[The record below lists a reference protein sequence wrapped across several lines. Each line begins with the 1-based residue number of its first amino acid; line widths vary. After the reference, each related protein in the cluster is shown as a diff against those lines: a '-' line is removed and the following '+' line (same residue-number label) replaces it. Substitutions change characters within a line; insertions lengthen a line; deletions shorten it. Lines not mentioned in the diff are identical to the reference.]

1 MKSILALSILT
12 FAGSLHAADPAL
24 TTAERAHALQL
35 LEDSQKEFL
44 ALVDGLN
51 DAQWTFKPGPDRWSV
66 GETAEH
72 IVLAEAMLFGSVQR
86 AVEAP
91 PNPDWET
98 KTRGKTEFI
107 EKVMVDR
114 THKATAPEAIQPH
127 AKMSREEVIQ
137 RYKEQRA
144 HAIQFAEETQGGFER
159 THRGPSLPRLR
170 DLERIPVADLRPT
183 AQRAPQSANRRS
195 KSQPRI
201 PEIGKNTHQTVCAFS
216 PDQTFWR

>member
-1 MKSILALSILT
+1 MKSILAVAVLT

-24 TTAERAHALQL
+24 TPAERAHALQL

-72 IVLAEAMLFGSVQR
+72 IVLAEALLFGSVQR
-86 AVEAP
+86 AVDAP

-114 THKATAPEAIQPH
+114 THKAIAPEAIQPH

-137 RYKEQRA
+137 RYKDQRA
-144 HAIQFAEETQGGFER
+144 RAIQFAEETQVPLKEHTVDHPFPVFGTLNAYQWLIYVPLHNMRHDQQIAEVKASPGF
-159 THRGPSLPRLR
+159 P
-170 DLERIPVADLRPT
+170 
-183 AQRAPQSANRRS
+183 
-195 KSQPRI
+195 K
-201 PEIGKNTHQTVCAFS
+201 
-216 PDQTFWR
+216 

>member
-1 MKSILALSILT
+1 MKSILALSVLT
-12 FAGSLHAADPAL
+12 IAGSLHAADPAL
-24 TTAERAHALQL
+24 TSTERAHALQL

-86 AVEAP
+86 AVDAP

-144 HAIQFAEETQGGFER
+144 HAIQFAEETQVALKEHTVDHPFPVFGTLNAYQWLIYVPLHNMRHNQQIAEVKASPGF
-159 THRGPSLPRLR
+159 P
-170 DLERIPVADLRPT
+170 
-183 AQRAPQSANRRS
+183 
-195 KSQPRI
+195 K
-201 PEIGKNTHQTVCAFS
+201 
-216 PDQTFWR
+216 

>member
-1 MKSILALSILT
+1 MKSILALSVLT
-12 FAGSLHAADPAL
+12 IAGSLHAADPAL
-24 TTAERAHALQL
+24 TSTERAHALQL

-86 AVEAP
+86 AVDAP

-137 RYKEQRA
+137 RYKDQRA
-144 HAIQFAEETQGGFER
+144 RAIQFAEETQVALKEHTVDHPFPVFGTLNAYQWLIYVPLHNMRHNQQIAEVKASPGF
-159 THRGPSLPRLR
+159 P
-170 DLERIPVADLRPT
+170 
-183 AQRAPQSANRRS
+183 
-195 KSQPRI
+195 K
-201 PEIGKNTHQTVCAFS
+201 
-216 PDQTFWR
+216 